1 MVERRSQMTVT
12 SEAVIIGGGV
22 MGASILYS
30 LAAGGVRSPVL
41 LERDTLGSGSTGRS
55 SGAIRMHYSTEVNAR
70 LAWESLAVFR
80 NWGDAVGGDGD
91 PGFVETGYMVFA
103 PEHEAA
109 GFFQNIEM
117 QRRVGIDTR
126 IVDWVEARELAPA
139 FHLGED
145 ERFAWEAQ
153 SGHGDP
159 SGTALA
165 FVSRARELGASV
177 SLESPAT
184 RVAIRGG
191 RVAGVETA
199 NETYETDTAV
209 VATGPWSSRFLRG
222 LGVELPLMP
231 TRHEVILIRRSETG
245 VGYHPGGGDMANLI
259 YFRPEADNLTLVGNG
274 NREEEADPDTYNQR
288 ASTDFVQD
296 VWGRL
301 ARRIPGIEDGR
312 LAHGYAGLYTTTPDL
327 HPVMDRVDGIEGL
340 YVCTGFS
347 GHGFKLAPAVGV
359 CMAELI
365 LDGEAKLVDISP
377 LRMGR
382 FSDGSLNTTQYSF
395 KVIA

>member
-1 MVERRSQMTVT
+1 MAVT
-12 SEAVIIGGGV
+12 ASAVVIGGGV
-22 MGASILYS
+22 MGASILFN
-30 LAAGGVRSPVL
+30 LAKRGVDGPVL

-70 LAWESLAVFR
+70 LAWESLHVFH
-80 NWGDAVGGDGD
+80 NWGDEVGGDGD
-91 PGFVETGYMVFA
+91 PGFVRTGYMVIA
-103 PEHEAA
+103 PEREVD
-109 GFFQNIEM
+109 GFRHNIAM
-117 QRRVGIDTR
+117 QRGVGIDTR
-126 IVDWVEARELAPA
+126 IVNWQDAKDLAPD

-145 ERFAWEAQ
+145 EHFAWEDQ

-165 FVSRARELGASV
+165 FTMRARELGATV
-177 SLESPAT
+177 VLESPAT
-184 RVAIRGG
+184 SVEVENG
-191 RVAGVETA
+191 RVVGVRTGAELYA
-199 NETYETDTAV
+199 TDTAV
-209 VATGPWSSRFLRG
+209 IATGPWSSRFLG
-222 LGVELPLMP
+222 HLDIDLPLLA

-245 VGYHPGGGDMANLI
+245 VGQHPGGGDMANLI

-288 ASTDFVQD
+288 ASTDYVQD
-296 VWGRL
+296 VWSRL
-301 ARRIPGIEDGR
+301 AMRIPGIADGQ

-340 YVCTGFS
+340 YICTGFS

-365 LDGEAKLVDISP
+365 LEDESKLVDIST
-377 LRMGR
+377 LKMGR
-382 FSDGSLNTTQYSF
+382 FSDGSLNTTQYNF

>member
-1 MVERRSQMTVT
+1 MTVT
-12 SEAVIIGGGV
+12 ADVVVIGGGV
-22 MGASILYS
+22 MGASILYN
-30 LAAGGVRSPVL
+30 LAHRGVTSTVL

-70 LAWESLAVFR
+70 LAWESLRVFQ
-80 NWGDAVGGDGD
+80 NWSELIGGDGD
-91 PGFVETGYMVFA
+91 PGFVRTGYMVIA
-103 PEHEAA
+103 PDHESE
-109 GFFQNIEM
+109 GFRHNIEM
-117 QRRVGIDTR
+117 QQQVGIDTR
-126 IVDWVEARELAPA
+126 IVSWQDAKELAPD

-145 ERFAWEAQ
+145 ERFAWEDQ

-165 FVSRARELGASV
+165 FTSRARELGASV
-177 SLESPAT
+177 VLESPAT
-184 RVAIRGG
+184 RIEVEGG
-191 RVAGVETA
+191 RVTGVSTDKQ
-199 NETYETDTAV
+199 TYSTDTAV
-209 VATGPWSSRFLRG
+209 IATGPWSSRFLTH
-222 LGVELPLMP
+222 LDIYLPLLA

-245 VGYHPGGGDMANLI
+245 VGHHPGGGDMANLI

-288 ASTDFVQD
+288 ASTDYVQD
-296 VWGRL
+296 VWSRL
-301 ARRIPGIEDGR
+301 ALRIPGIADGQ

-327 HPVMDRVDGIEGL
+327 HPVMDRVDGIDGL
-340 YVCTGFS
+340 YICTGFS

-359 CMAELI
+359 CMSQLI
-365 LDGEAKLVDISP
+365 LDGESKLVDIAP

-382 FSDGSLNTTQYSF
+382 FSDGSLNTTQYNF

>member
-1 MVERRSQMTVT
+1 M
-12 SEAVIIGGGV
+12 AVKADAVVIGGGV
-22 MGASILYS
+22 MGASILYN
-30 LAAGGVRSPVL
+30 LVLRGVSGPVL
-41 LERDTLGSGSTGRS
+41 LERETLGSGSTGRS

-70 LAWESLAVFR
+70 LAWESLRVFQT
-80 NWGDAVGGDGD
+80 WEDSVGGYGD
-91 PGFVETGYMVFA
+91 PGFVRTGYMVFA
-103 PEHEAA
+103 PAYEAE
-109 GFFQNIEM
+109 GFRHNIEM
-117 QRRVGIDTR
+117 QRGVGIDTR
-126 IVDWVEARELAPA
+126 MVDWMEARELAPQ

-145 ERFAWEAQ
+145 EQFAWEDQ

-177 SLESPAT
+177 VLESPAT
-184 RVAIRGG
+184 RVEVVSG
-191 RVAGVETA
+191 RVSAVHTAAERYETETA
-199 NETYETDTAV
+199 V
-209 VATGPWSSRFLRG
+209 IATGPWSSRFLG
-222 LGVELPLMP
+222 HLGIELPLAP

-245 VGYHPGGGDMANLI
+245 VAHHPGGGDMANLI

-274 NREEEADPDTYNQR
+274 NREEEVDPDTYNQR

-296 VWGRL
+296 IWGRL
-301 ARRIPGIEDGR
+301 ARRLPGIEDGQ

-340 YVCTGFS
+340 YICTGFS

-365 LDGEAKLVDISP
+365 VEGKSELVDIST
-377 LRMGR
+377 LRIGR
-382 FSDGSLNTTQYSF
+382 FAEGALNTTQYGF
-395 KVIA
+395 RVIA

>member
-1 MVERRSQMTVT
+1 MTATADV
-12 SEAVIIGGGV
+12 VVIGGGV
-22 MGASILYS
+22 MGASILYN
-30 LAAGGVRSPVL
+30 LADRGVTGTVL

-70 LAWESLAVFR
+70 LAWESLRVFQ
-80 NWGDAVGGDGD
+80 NWSELIGGDGD
-91 PGFVETGYMVFA
+91 PGFVRTGYMVIA
-103 PEHEAA
+103 PDHEFH
-109 GFFQNIEM
+109 GFRHNIEM
-117 QRRVGIDTR
+117 QQQVGIDTR
-126 IVDWVEARELAPA
+126 IVSWQQARELAPD

-145 ERFAWEAQ
+145 EHFAWEDQ

-165 FVSRARELGASV
+165 FTSRARELGASV
-177 SLESPAT
+177 VLESPAT
-184 RVAIRGG
+184 RIEVEAG
-191 RVAGVETA
+191 RVTGVRTH
-199 NETYETDTAV
+199 NETYSTDTAV
-209 VATGPWSSRFLRG
+209 IATGPWSSRFLAH
-222 LGVELPLMP
+222 LDIDLPLLA

-245 VGYHPGGGDMANLI
+245 VGHHPGGGDMANLI

-288 ASTDFVQD
+288 ASTDYVQD
-296 VWGRL
+296 VWSRL
-301 ARRIPGIEDGR
+301 ALRIPGIADGQ

-327 HPVMDRVDGIEGL
+327 HPVMDRVDGIDGL
-340 YVCTGFS
+340 YICTGFS

-359 CMAELI
+359 CMSELI
-365 LDGEAKLVDISP
+365 LDGESKLVDITP
-377 LRMGR
+377 LRMSR

>member
-1 MVERRSQMTVT
+1 MATNC
-12 SEAVIIGGGV
+12 EAVVIGGGV
-22 MGASILYS
+22 MGASILYN
-30 LAAGGVRSPVL
+30 LAARGVPNPLL
-41 LERDTLGSGSTGRS
+41 LERETLGAGSTGRS

-70 LAWESLAVFR
+70 LAWESLRVFR
-80 NWGDAVGGDGD
+80 NWQDAVGGYGD
-91 PGFVETGYMVFA
+91 PGFVETGYLVIA
-103 PEHEAA
+103 PEREAS
-109 GFFQNIEM
+109 GFDSNIDM
-117 QRRVGIDTR
+117 QRSVGIDTR
-126 IVDWVEARELAPA
+126 RVGWQEARELAPA
-139 FHLGED
+139 FRLDEG

-159 SGTALA
+159 SGATLA
-165 FVSRARELGASV
+165 FVSRARDLGASV
-177 SLESPAT
+177 ALESPVA
-184 RVAIRGG
+184 RVEVENG
-191 RVAGVETA
+191 RVTGVSTA
-199 NETYETDTAV
+199 DETYATDTAV
-209 VATGPWSSRFLRG
+209 IATGPWSSRFLAH
-222 LGVELPLMP
+222 LGVELPLLP

-245 VGYHPGGGDMANLI
+245 VDHHPGCGDMANLI

-288 ASTDFVQD
+288 AGSDFVAD
-296 VWGRL
+296 VWSRL
-301 ARRIPGIEDGR
+301 ARRIPAIADGQ

-347 GHGFKLAPAVGV
+347 GHGFKLAPAVGE

-365 LDGEAKLVDISP
+365 LEGESKLVDISP

-382 FSDGSLNTTQYSF
+382 FSDGSLNETQYSF